1 MYTNNHATFTWTY
14 TRYGRDPTDESVNI
28 RPIGLFDPIEIT
40 QFLNSSECIS
50 EKLYVLR
57 LISTTKMTDYF
68 FQFLLIAFWSRRILG
83 GSHSF
88 KGNGRRIFRLWQS
101 FSRREGRAGGGAIT
115 RIKSYG
121 ISRDST
127 QYDLVITSPIARI
140 LGRLLSSNVIE
151 AQSEVS
157 NRDSFF
163 MRYSCSPV

>member
-1 MYTNNHATFTWTY
+1 MDHTVSRGMEEGSFVSD
-14 TRYGRDPTDESVNI
+14 R
-28 RPIGLFDPIEIT
+28 
-40 QFLNSSECIS
+40 
-50 EKLYVLR
+50 VLV
-57 LISTTKMTDYF
+57 
-68 FQFLLIAFWSRRILG
+68 G
-83 GSHSF
+83 
-88 KGNGRRIFRLWQS
+88 
-101 FSRREGRAGGGAIT
+101 GRAGGEGAIK

>member
-1 MYTNNHATFTWTY
+1 MDHTVSRGMEEGSFVSD
-14 TRYGRDPTDESVNI
+14 RVLVGGR
-28 RPIGLFDPIEIT
+28 
-40 QFLNSSECIS
+40 
-50 EKLYVLR
+50 
-57 LISTTKMTDYF
+57 
-68 FQFLLIAFWSRRILG
+68 G
-83 GSHSF
+83 G
-88 KGNGRRIFRLWQS
+88 R
-101 FSRREGRAGGGAIT
+101 GGAIT